1 VKDFAES
8 VDEISVRYET
18 RGSGTPALVFVHGWS
33 CDRSYWSHQLGHFA
47 KRSQVVAVDLVGH
60 GESGAGRPSSTMKA
74 FGADV
79 AAVVEKLGL
88 RDIVLI
94 GHSMGGDVIAE
105 AALQLPGRVRGLIWV
120 DVYGFLGAPRT
131 PEEID
136 QFEAPFRADF
146 VTATRELVRGMFPP
160 GADPKLVEW
169 VVFDMSA
176 APPEIAL
183 DALHHSIRNDGPIV
197 ERLRE
202 LTLPVVAIN
211 PDDGSTDIESLER
224 YGVNTVLVPGVG
236 HFLMM
241 EDPDAFNVA
250 LGEAIDAMGK
260 QAPLMA

>member
-1 VKDFAES
+1 MKDFAES
-8 VDEISVRYET
+8 ADGVSVCYEM

-47 KRSQVVAVDLVGH
+47 KRSQVVAVDLAGH
-60 GESGAGRPSSTMKA
+60 GESGTGRPSSTMKA
-74 FGADV
+74 FGDDV

-88 RDIVLI
+88 QDIVLI

-120 DVYGFLGAPRT
+120 DVYSSLGAPRT
-131 PEEID
+131 PEDID
-136 QFEAPFRADF
+136 LFEAPFRADL
-146 VTATRELVRGMFPP
+146 VIATRDLVRGMFPP
-160 GADPKLVEW
+160 GANPKLVEW

-176 APPEIAL
+176 APPETAL
-183 DALHHSIRNDGPIV
+183 DALHHSISNDGPIV

-241 EDPDAFNVA
+241 EDPNAFNVA

-260 QAPLMA
+260 QAPPMA